1 AAKTIDLGGEKSKP
15 QFRQSCL
22 IAPWIPPPPHTV
34 RRQYLTRSRTY
45 ASDPSGARLRLFST
59 ALRSR
64 LFRRS
69 ASGSGPR
76 FCRVAP
82 LRLLLHLWSD
92 NAWSFPLVGSRPAFS
107 VSRVVAGRSVPSRQG
122 SSGPC
127 RSGKLG

>member
-1 AAKTIDLGGEKSKP
+1 MLLEKP
-15 QFRQSCL
+15 
-22 IAPWIPPPPHTV
+22 APHSPELRFVFETPGATE
-34 RRQYLTRSRTY
+34 RGSRITY
-45 ASDPSGARLRLFST
+45 FST
-59 ALRSR
+59 TLRSH

-82 LRLLLHLWSD
+82 LRLSLHLWSD
-92 NAWSFPLVGSRPAFS
+92 NAWSFPLIGSRPVLS
-107 VSRVVAGRSVPSRQG
+107 VSPTIAGRSVPSHRG